1 VSWHQ
6 LLTSA
11 IPKSAMTVSAVP
23 LMDAI
28 KILENALLPL
38 TMIDAVIT
46 TNAPSIDV
54 LQQDALILL
63 LFVMTVM
70 LAPLTNV
77 IQELENAFT
86 PQWQPPIQIFAT
98 SKLVMQRK
106 E

>member
-1 VSWHQ
+1 
-6 LLTSA
+6 
-11 IPKSAMTVSAVP
+11 
-23 LMDAI
+23 
-28 KILENALLPL
+28 
-38 TMIDAVIT
+38 MIDAVIT

-98 SKLVMQRK
+98 SKLVMHRK